1 MKLEYIKGFI
11 RVDYDDDDE
20 YIQLM
25 YNATLQEMG
34 ELIEDFNAEEPT
46 YRQQLLIL
54 TTIKE
59 LYDNREKRTTKPE
72 LLRAA
77 ISSMLIKEMYK

>member
-1 MKLEYIKGFI
+1 MTLEYIKGFI
-11 RVDYDDDDE
+11 RVDYDDDDK
-20 YIQLM
+20 YIELI

-54 TTIKE
+54 VTIKE
-59 LYDNREKRTTKPE
+59 LYDDRTKRTAKPE
-72 LLRAA
+72 QLRAA
-77 ISSMLIKEMYK
+77 ISSMLLKEMYK

>member
-1 MKLEYIKGFI
+1 MDLKYIKGFI

-20 YIQLM
+20 YIELM
-25 YNATLQEMG
+25 YNVTLQEMG
-34 ELIEDFNAEEPT
+34 ELIEGFNAQEPT
-46 YRQQLLIL
+46 YRQKLLIL

-59 LYDNREKRTTKPE
+59 LYDNREKRTEKPE

-77 ISSMLIKEMYK
+77 ISSMLLKEMYK

>member
-1 MKLEYIKGFI
+1 MDLKYIKGFI

-20 YIQLM
+20 YIKLM
-25 YNATLQEMG
+25 YEATLQEMG
-34 ELIEDFNAEEPT
+34 ELIEGFNAQEPT
-46 YRQQLLIL
+46 YRQKLLIL

-59 LYDNREKRTTKPE
+59 LYDNREKRTEKPE

-77 ISSMLIKEMYK
+77 ISSMLLKEMYK

>member
-1 MKLEYIKGFI
+1 MDLKYIKGFI

-25 YNATLQEMG
+25 YNVTLQEMK
-34 ELIEDFNAEEPT
+34 ELIEDFNEEKPT

-77 ISSMLIKEMYK
+77 ISSMLLKEMYK

>member
-1 MKLEYIKGFI
+1 MDLKYIKGFI

-25 YNATLQEMG
+25 YNVTLQEMK
-34 ELIEDFNAEEPT
+34 EQIADFDAEKPT